1 MTKDSIYRPIFDR
14 REKRLYLGYDYK
26 DNILKNTM
34 SSQMFGVN
42 DILDTFL
49 GNVDAVMYEN
59 IEAVKQIKVFANP
72 ALDKYDTKIN

>member
-14 REKRLYLGYDYK
+14 REKRLYLGYNYK

-42 DILDTFL
+42 DTLDTFL
-49 GNVDAVMYEN
+49 GNVDAVVYEN